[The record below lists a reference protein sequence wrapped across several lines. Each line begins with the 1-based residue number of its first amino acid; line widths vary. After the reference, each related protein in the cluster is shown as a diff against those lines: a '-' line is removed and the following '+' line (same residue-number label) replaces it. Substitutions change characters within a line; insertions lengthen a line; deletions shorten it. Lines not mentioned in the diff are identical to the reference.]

1 VSTPRD
7 KCRRLNSTLLALA
20 GMFALTACQVEI
32 ATTVNVAD
40 NGSGTIKVSA
50 IADATAVRM
59 APELGE
65 SLNVD
70 DLRTAGW
77 TVEVQNPAPDGGL
90 TVVAERPFANQDEA
104 TFFLAQVGGEGG
116 PLRNLQLSRS
126 GGVNDA
132 NYVFTGTAGL
142 SNGLAGFA
150 DAEALAVLGGAP
162 LQEALAR
169 SGRPLND
176 MLTMSL
182 QLTVPGQVVQA
193 DGVVAARDASDAAS
207 TIRWEIPVDGATLAM
222 NATTRDRDVSAIIAS
237 VAARVLLVLM
247 IVLVA
252 AAVLYVATVV
262 QRRSRTTPSS

>member
-7 KCRRLNSTLLALA
+7 WRRRLNTTLLAITGALT
-20 GMFALTACQVEI
+20 LTACRVEI

-40 NGSGTIKVSA
+40 NGSGTINVSA
-50 IADATAVRM
+50 IADATAVRL

-65 SLNVD
+65 SLNLD

-90 TVVAERPFANQDEA
+90 TVVAERPFANPDEA

-150 DAEALAVLGGAP
+150 DAEALAVLGGTP

-222 NATTRDRDVSAIIAS
+222 NATTRDRDVSAIVAS
-237 VAARVLLVLM
+237 VVARVLLVLM